1 LTLPLL
7 LLPRV
12 LEWLWIGW
20 FDIVGLD
27 HKARE
32 DKAGFEESKTRIE
45 RVRRRSGGGGGGGG
59 ADYVG
64 FIIMISMHH
73 RW

>member
-1 LTLPLL
+1 
-7 LLPRV
+7 
-12 LEWLWIGW
+12 
-20 FDIVGLD
+20 VGLD